1 MSSDMEPVLRGDA
14 LKTSELGQMSTRNEA
29 FPKLRWYVSCK
40 QG

>member
-1 MSSDMEPVLRGDA
+1 MSPDREQVLRGDA

-29 FPKLRWYVSCK
+29 FPNLRWYASRK